1 MIPYG
6 GYTLTNCESLV
17 IGSFSPSTRSGCPG
31 ASVARPEMSTTGR
44 RGALPREGEG
54 RRGCVRYAGVRVS
67 SFTVP

>member
-6 GYTLTNCESLV
+6 GYTLTNWESLV

-44 RGALPREGEG
+44 RGADARSVH
-54 RRGCVRYAGVRVS
+54 R
-67 SFTVP
+67 FN